1 MARCPRPNPT
11 PDPSPQPNP
20 NYGKVPKKSK
30 VEEECKQK
38 LAIMRHQ
45 LESMATHVAKG
56 ADTYSSIEVYYID
69 DRMDLLEYVGPHI
82 GVTSNAKLI
91 AKLGSKAKAFSFAT
105 VRFVRKS

>member
-1 MARCPRPNPT
+1 M
-11 PDPSPQPNP
+11 
-20 NYGKVPKKSK
+20 PKKNK

-56 ADTYSSIEVYYID
+56 ADTYSSIDVFYID

-82 GVTSNAKLI
+82 GVTGNAKLNE
-91 AKLGSKAKAFSFAT
+91 KLGSKAKAYKFCT
-105 VRFVRKS
+105 VRVGVRKG